1 MENFLISLTITTID
15 TDHQKRY
22 IIGKIDIRLILLSLL
37 LIFSSERL
45 MRINI
50 INISW

>member
-1 MENFLISLTITTID
+1 MENFQISLTITTID
-15 TDHQKRY
+15 ADHH

-50 INISW
+50 INISC